1 VSAVRKSRRRRTS
14 ERRREKLGALSALVA
29 RGLNLRWAALG
40 IGVHPSTASRWRKRE
55 ASGETLA
62 RRRGPRRRP
71 LSPTICSEAV
81 HLVQEMH
88 GLIGAETLRHSVPG
102 LTRRAAADIKTDTC
116 RAMERERRETAARVI
131 ITSPGILR
139 AFDAMELGRRGLD
152 RSHALIAADGCVP
165 FRTSWVLAPRY
176 DGRAVADILERDFDT
191 FGAPLVLR
199 LDRARSHDVP
209 AVHDL
214 LDMHHVLALH
224 GPSYYA
230 RYYGQLERQN
240 REHREWLAASPEP
253 VDLDAMMGA
262 LNGRWRRSTLGWS
275 TAKEL
280 WQRRPVIDVDR
291 NALAQDV
298 NESAARLRRK
308 LNAPPSS
315 QDLSW
320 RLAVKHALIKR
331 GLLRIEEGGWC

>member
-1 VSAVRKSRRRRTS
+1 MNNNTNLEYGPVRAD
-14 ERRREKLGALSALVA
+14 EID
-29 RGLNLRWAALG
+29 GLNGLLEQALTFP
-40 IGVHPSTASRWRKRE
+40 IGNMAPW
-55 ASGETLA
+55 
-62 RRRGPRRRP
+62 
-71 LSPTICSEAV
+71 
-81 HLVQEMH
+81 
-88 GLIGAETLRHSVPG
+88 
-102 LTRRAAADIKTDTC
+102 
-116 RAMERERRETAARVI
+116 TAAI
-131 ITSPGILR
+131 GHEYMR
-139 AFDAMELGRRGLD
+139 A
-152 RSHALIAADGCVP
+152 V
-165 FRTSWVLAPRY
+165 RY
-176 DGRAVADILERDFDT
+176 DGRAVADILERDFET
-191 FGAPLVLR
+191 FGAPLILR
-199 LDRARSHDVP
+199 LDRATSHDVP

-240 REHREWLAASPEP
+240 REHREWLATSAEP

-298 NESAARLRRK
+298 NECAARLRQK

-331 GLLRIEEGGWC
+331 GLLRIEKGGWC